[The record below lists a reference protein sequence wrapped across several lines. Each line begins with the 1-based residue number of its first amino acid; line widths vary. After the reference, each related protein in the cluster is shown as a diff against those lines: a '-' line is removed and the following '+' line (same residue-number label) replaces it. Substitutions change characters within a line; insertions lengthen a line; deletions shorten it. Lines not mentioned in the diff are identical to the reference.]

1 MPGHRHT
8 RRHHEEVTGLVDFH
22 VPPLKDLKHDIGNM
36 LNKAIAAIED
46 ENDALASVLKNNID
60 FNAVK
65 GKSKI
70 PDQKW
75 KDLLDPGDRSRRPRR
90 GSCCRPCWSPQRL
103 LKRSYPTLCDPIRS
117 DGYIVSRPPSAGR
130 ASRRLALFET
140 LADYEGFLQPMVDER
155 NAARESKVREE
166 LGVVRPLPVRPVPT
180 YREEKV

>member
-90 GSCCRPCWSPQRL
+90 GSYCRPCWSPQRL

-117 DGYIVSRPPSAGR
+117 DGYIVPGPR
-130 ASRRLALFET
+130 ARAEPVAAWHSLRRWPTTRDSCNRWWMSETLRGSRRCGRSLVL
-140 LADYEGFLQPMVDER
+140 
-155 NAARESKVREE
+155 
-166 LGVVRPLPVRPVPT
+166 
-180 YREEKV
+180 